1 MTSSINV
8 DVDSQQSRYHQEAGN
23 FLSVMGEVASELRLD
38 YSVESLQRLDQF
50 ITENFEQKGSKDIAE
65 SLPQGV
71 GCYLGEVIIRNLG
84 GDWSKDD
91 KPEIVGI
98 GTLEPLQPIE
108 KAHRRF
114 KNGRQDS
121 LAWYYHSVAKQAY
134 EAGATQ
140 ESQEQNNAEGGLF
153 GFLSGLFK
161 K

>member
-1 MTSSINV
+1 MASYTDI
-8 DVDSQQSRYHQEAGN
+8 DEKPSRYEEEAGN

-50 ITENFEQKGSKDIAE
+50 ISENFEPAGSKTIAD
-65 SLPQGV
+65 SLPQGI

-84 GDWSKDD
+84 GDWSEEE
-91 KPEIVGI
+91 KPEVVGI
-98 GTLEPLQPIE
+98 STLEPIQPID

-114 KNGRQDS
+114 QNGRQDS
-121 LAWYYHSVAKQAY
+121 LSWYYHALAKQAY
-134 EAGATQ
+134 EADAVKNKN
-140 ESQEQNNAEGGLF
+140 SSNDEGGLL